1 MCDHLSERLAL
12 GFRLLSDDFGTL
24 DEDEI
29 PVDIEDV
36 EDEDDERDQ
45 GHTRNRDPKCEGD

>member
-1 MCDHLSERLAL
+1 L
-12 GFRLLSDDFGTL
+12 GFRLLADDFGTL

-36 EDEDDERDQ
+36 EDEDDERGQ
-45 GHTRNRDPKCEGD
+45 GHTRNRDQKGEGD

>member
-12 GFRLLSDDFGTL
+12 GFRLLADDFGTL

-36 EDEDDERDQ
+36 EDEDDERTFRAT
-45 GHTRNRDPKCEGD
+45 GRSDPGL

>member
-12 GFRLLSDDFGTL
+12 GFRLLADDFGTL

-36 EDEDDERDQ
+36 EDEDD
-45 GHTRNRDPKCEGD
+45 G